1 MSSEPL
7 RIVHLVRAP
16 NGGAFRHILDLAS
29 EQAAAGHA
37 VGLVCDSLSCTP
49 FDAAKIEAAEPQ
61 LKLGAVRLP
70 IARQIAP
77 SDVTA
82 LARVRSILAPL
93 EPNVVHS
100 HGAKGGVF
108 GRLVGLSLSRG
119 RRVRRFYSPHGG
131 SLHYDP
137 RSMEGRIYFAVERAL
152 ERATDALFHVSAY
165 EAATYRAKIGA
176 PRCRAVVVRN
186 GLRPE
191 EFEPVKAAPDATDIL
206 YLGALRDLKGVD
218 VLIEA
223 LAILKESGR
232 PVTAT
237 IVGDGPDEERY
248 RATVAASGLD
258 ELVRFQPPTP
268 TRLALAQGR
277 AIVVPSRAESMPY
290 VVLEAIAGGLP
301 IVATRVG
308 GIPEIFGPF
317 SDELAP
323 AGDALALAEALW
335 RMKADPA
342 AAAASAAAR
351 KRHISGEFSLASMA
365 VRVESVYREAVS
377 GGIPEVS

>member
-1 MSSEPL
+1 
-7 RIVHLVRAP
+7 
-16 NGGAFRHILDLAS
+16 
-29 EQAAAGHA
+29 
-37 VGLVCDSLSCTP
+37 
-49 FDAAKIEAAEPQ
+49 
-61 LKLGAVRLP
+61 
-70 IARQIAP
+70 
-77 SDVTA
+77 
-82 LARVRSILAPL
+82 
-93 EPNVVHS
+93 
-100 HGAKGGVF
+100 VF

-119 RRVRRFYSPHGG
+119 RRVGRFYSPHGG

-137 RSMEGRIYFAVERAL
+137 RSLEGRIYFAVERAL

-165 EAATYRAKIGA
+165 EASTYRAKVGA

-191 EFEPVKAAPDATDIL
+191 EFEPVEAAPDATDIL

-223 LAILKESGR
+223 LAMLNESGR

-248 RATVAASGLD
+248 RATVAARGLD
-258 ELVRFQPPTP
+258 ALVRFQPPTP

-308 GIPEIFGPF
+308 GVPEIFGPF

-365 VRVESVYREAVS
+365 ARVESVYREAVS
-377 GGIPEVS
+377 GGIPEVP